1 MTSTW
6 LITGATSGFG
16 RLVAERALAAGAHV
30 IAVGRRRDRLAE
42 LADRASK
49 GHVTELPLDITA
61 PDAEQVLA
69 DAVRAADGLDVLVN
83 NAGYGL
89 FGPVEQID
97 ADRAR
102 AIFETNVLA
111 NLAVLRATLPA
122 LRASRG
128 RIVQIS
134 SLNGQFAWAS
144 SGLYSASKAAVEL
157 AGEAL
162 AHELAPTGAKV
173 TIVEPGVFA
182 TEFAT
187 RVDVV
192 APHDVYAPT
201 VGKFLADFS
210 ALPPSAFGNAET
222 VADAI
227 MAVVAMEEP
236 PPRLALG
243 ADAVEGIRESLRS
256 RLAELDRWE
265 SFRPAPL
272 GQAV

>member
-1 MTSTW
+1 M
-6 LITGATSGFG
+6 
-16 RLVAERALAAGAHV
+16 
-30 IAVGRRRDRLAE
+30 
-42 LADRASK
+42 
-49 GHVTELPLDITA
+49 
-61 PDAEQVLA
+61 
-69 DAVRAADGLDVLVN
+69 
-83 NAGYGL
+83 
-89 FGPVEQID
+89 
-97 ADRAR
+97 
-102 AIFETNVLA
+102 LA

-182 TEFAT
+182 TEFAA

-201 VGKFLADFS
+201 VGKFPRGLLVA
-210 ALPPSAFGNAET
+210 APSAFGNAET
-222 VADAI
+222 VADAV

-236 PPRLALG
+236 PLRLAVG
-243 ADAVEGIRESLRS
+243 ADAVEVSGSRCAPASPSSTAGSPSHPPRS
-256 RLAELDRWE
+256 AGPSDRAALVFMTVNW
-265 SFRPAPL
+265 SVSSR
-272 GQAV
+272 AVRS

>member
-42 LADRASK
+42 LADHATQGK
-49 GHVTELPLDITA
+49 LTTIEVDITA
-61 PDAEQVLA
+61 DGTEQFLA
-69 DAVRAADGLDVLVN
+69 DAVRTAGGLDVLVN

-89 FGPVEQID
+89 FGSVEQID
-97 ADRAR
+97 AGKAR

-128 RIVQIS
+128 RIVQMS
-134 SLNGQFAWAS
+134 SMNGQLAWAS

-157 AGEAL
+157 ASEAL
-162 AHELAPTGAKV
+162 ALELAPTGAKV

-187 RVDVV
+187 SLHVV
-192 APHDVYAPT
+192 APDDAYAPT
-201 VGKFLADFS
+201 VGKFLTDFS
-210 ALPPSAFGNAET
+210 AQPPSAFGDAER

-227 MAVVAMEEP
+227 MAVTAMEEP
-236 PPRLALG
+236 PLRLAVG
-243 ADAVEGIRESLRS
+243 ADAVEGIRRSLRS

-265 SFRPAPL
+265 SLLHAPV
-272 GQAV
+272 GEKV